1 MDLQPHRGLVP
12 ITPGVIQGLSV
23 YTRVYYPAIK
33 KKKKKENLPFVT
45 IWINSIILSE
55 VSHTEKDKY
64 CMVSLIC
71 VI

>member
-33 KKKKKENLPFVT
+33 KKKTENLPFVM

-64 CMVSLIC
+64 YMVSLIC

>member
-12 ITPGVIQGLSV
+12 ITPGVIQGLTV

-33 KKKKKENLPFVT
+33 KKKGKLAICHNVDSL
-45 IWINSIILSE
+45 SIIISE
-55 VSHTEKDKY
+55 VSHTEKGKY